1 MRRATVDVLVLAALT
16 AGGALAQEQSTHFRK
31 RHVLLVEARAG
42 REVRLNATAISASSG
57 YPDALAYRMIGPS
70 GKSAAQGRLEPGSS
84 REFRLTPEADGIY
97 LLDCNPGMNAFR
109 VDVQGAAWA
118 VDIRAPRQLN
128 VIGHAR
134 PLYFHVPASLAE
146 LRLTFSGEE
155 AGMRLVRPD
164 GSEALRRRLPQYERV
179 TVTTPAGKAH
189 EGWWRLEVDLSEDQG
204 ITFPV
209 EILPFVSEAPLSAE
223 FLQALASG
231 HRLVDFDMRPT
242 PRGQLSAPP
251 GTVEHIARTQDG
263 LELGLGDRGRV
274 VSVTCDGQR
283 LGREEGPPLLGF
295 FVRDVAADSDLVALE
310 GDVSAGDGRLSV
322 AYDAPGLDL
331 SLRTVYEADA
341 DHIAVRVT
349 AENRTRDDRAV
360 TVYFALPFPVG
371 DALWWDD
378 ILTTRP
384 AVGNETY
391 GAFGRMSAGANGH
404 HSTYPFGCVSGQ
416 QSAALAI
423 PMDHPLC
430 HRFAACAASRQFFLA
445 VDLGL
450 TPATVKSPNRA
461 DYSFVIYR
469 CDPRWGLRSAAE
481 RYYRLFPRF
490 FAKRMPEDG
499 GWVCWGNCD
508 GMTNL
513 QALGFAYHWGPN
525 GPEAVAFD
533 DANGLYSFLY
543 SDSARYF
550 ADLGQFD
557 HRPKPAEAAAAMLRL
572 LDAGDPRAH
581 VLGARAGA
589 TGRSRYMSREE
600 TRGREAAERWLE
612 KSIAAVKVSGALD
625 SQGRIQVGYLVNRK
639 DWGGEDWW
647 TGRCFCNI
655 DPDIPGGYG
664 QFLFEH
670 ILEPTVAAYR
680 RAGGELDGF
689 GLDNYFSNA
698 TSVDFSR
705 EHLAHTDFP
714 ATFATG
720 DFRPVVTGDTIMYEW
735 VRELKRRLETEGKW
749 LMANTG
755 HQPFPF
761 AQHLL
766 DMNGLEWGLEKAAPA
781 ARVLAYRKQVVTL
794 PVKPEHYREPFIKAH
809 LPMAALPGGY
819 ARGSS
824 FAPDGE
830 TAKLYAKYVPIL
842 KRMAAAGWEPV
853 PWARTDKPG
862 VSLERFGTQLPL
874 LFSAHNR
881 ESTATEVTVTLDLA
895 ALGASRARSAR
906 DVVGAQD
913 LVARLDQAGL
923 SFVLDLPAGDATVVE
938 VR

>member
-1 MRRATVDVLVLAALT
+1 MKHTAVDVLVLAAV
-16 AGGALAQEQSTHFRK
+16 AAAGALAQEPSTHFRK
-31 RHVLLVEARAG
+31 RHVLCVEARAG
-42 REVRLNATAISASSG
+42 QEIRLEATAVSASSG
-57 YPDALAYRMIGPS
+57 YPDALAYRMLGPS
-70 GKSAAQGRLEPGSS
+70 GRSAAQGRQEPGSS
-84 REFRLTPEADGIY
+84 KDFRLTPEADGLY
-97 LLDCNPGMNAFR
+97 VLDCNPGMNAFC
-109 VDVQGAAWA
+109 VDIRGAAWA
-118 VDIRAPRQLN
+118 VDIRATRQLN
-128 VIGHAR
+128 VINHAR
-134 PLYFHVPASLAE
+134 PLYFRVPASLTE
-146 LRLTFSGEE
+146 LRLVFNGEK
-155 AGMRLVRPD
+155 ASARLFRPD
-164 GSEALRRRLPQYERV
+164 GSEALNRGLPQYERV
-179 TVTTPAGKAH
+179 TVNTTVGQGQD
-189 EGWWRLEVDLSEDQG
+189 GWWRLELDLSEDQG
-204 ITFPV
+204 ITFPQGIV
-209 EILPFVSEAPLSAE
+209 PFISEAPLSDE

-231 HRLVDFDMRPT
+231 QGLVDFDMRPT
-242 PRGQLSAPP
+242 PRSQLTARP
-251 GTVEHIARTQDG
+251 GTIEHVAGTQDG
-263 LELGLGDRGRV
+263 LELAFTDRGRLI
-274 VSVTCDGQR
+274 SVTCDGQR
-283 LGREEGPPLLGF
+283 LGREDKPSLLGF
-295 FVRDVAADSDLVALE
+295 FVRDVAADSDLVTLE
-310 GDVSAGDGRLSV
+310 GAVGAGGDGLSV

-331 SLRTVYEADA
+331 SLNAVYQART
-341 DHIAVRVT
+341 DHITVNVI
-349 AENRTRDDRAV
+349 AENRRQDDRAI
-360 TVYFALPFPVG
+360 TVYFALPFPLG

-378 ILTTRP
+378 IVTTRP
-384 AVGNETY
+384 AVGNKTY
-391 GAFGRMSAGANGH
+391 GAFGRISAGANGH
-404 HSTYPFGCVSGQ
+404 HSSYPFGCVSGQ
-416 QSAALAI
+416 QCAALAI
-423 PMDHPLC
+423 PMDHPLL
-430 HRFAACAASRQFFLA
+430 HRFAACPASRQFFLA

-450 TPATVKSPNRA
+450 TPATVESPNRA
-461 DYSFVIYR
+461 AYSFVICR

-490 FAKRMPEDG
+490 FAKRMLKDG

-513 QALGFAYHWGPN
+513 DELGFVYHWGPD
-525 GPEAVAFD
+525 GPQAVAFG
-533 DANGLYSFLY
+533 DANGMYSFLY
-543 SDSARYF
+543 NDSARYF

-557 HRPKPAEAAAAMLRL
+557 HRPKPAEAAAAMRRL
-572 LDAGDPRAH
+572 LDAADPRAH
-581 VLGARAGA
+581 VLSGRAGA
-589 TGRSRYMSREE
+589 TGRSRYMSREK
-600 TRGREAAERWLE
+600 TRGREAAEAWL
-612 KSIAAVKVSGALD
+612 KASIAAVKASATLD
-625 SQGRIQVGYLVNRK
+625 SQGNIQVGYLVNRK

-647 TGRCFCNI
+647 TGRSFCNI
-655 DPDIPGGYG
+655 DPDIPSGYG
-664 QFLFEH
+664 QFLFEQ

-680 RAGGELDGF
+680 QAGAELDGF
-689 GLDNYFSNA
+689 GLDNYFTNA
-698 TSVDFSR
+698 ASLDFSR
-705 EHLAHTDFP
+705 EHLAYTDFP

-720 DFRPVVTGDTIMYEW
+720 DFRPVITGDTIVYEW